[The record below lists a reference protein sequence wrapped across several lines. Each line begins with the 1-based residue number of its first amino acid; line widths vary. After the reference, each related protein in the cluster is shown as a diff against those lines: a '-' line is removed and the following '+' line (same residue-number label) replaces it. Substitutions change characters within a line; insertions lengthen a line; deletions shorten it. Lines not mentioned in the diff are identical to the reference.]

1 MLIHFAYNP
10 KLINKPIPANR
21 LPEVAHK
28 VIWRRINGEFINKRG
43 RPETLA
49 RIIQQ
54 GHAYTSVHRRYRH
67 ERNFI
72 KGQVLSLDFDH
83 NGSFDALLQ
92 DDFISKYASFIYST
106 PSSTPE
112 DPRSRVVFVL
122 PQAVDNSVLFGAMQT
137 ALVRKYKQAD
147 KSCKDPVRL
156 FFGSKDC
163 DIRFLSNVLPIEL
176 IREMAENVLAEEVN
190 KPDTVVCP
198 ISSYTLKTQL
208 ERQLQKIQT
217 APAGAK
223 HSTRLKV
230 GTLVGGFVAAG
241 YLDYNEAVGYLLS
254 AAMSN
259 TSAPSLAQQDVLDGL
274 NYGLSFPISIT
285 PQSFEDYGIYL

>member
-10 KLINKPIPANR
+10 KLINKPIPANK
-21 LPEVAHK
+21 LPDVAHK
-28 VIWRRINGEFINKRG
+28 VIWRRINGQFVNKRG

-49 RIIQQ
+49 RLIQQ

-67 ERNFI
+67 ERNFV

-83 NGSFDALLQ
+83 DGDFNTLIEDS
-92 DDFISKYASFIYST
+92 FISQYASFIYST
-106 PSSTPE
+106 PSSTPA

-122 PQAVDNSVLFGAMQT
+122 PQAINSRTLFGAMQT

-147 KSCKDPVRL
+147 RSCKDPVRL

-163 DIRFLSNVLPIEL
+163 EIKFISNTLPLEL
-176 IREMAENVLAEEVN
+176 IKEMAEEVLVEEVN
-190 KPDTVVCP
+190 KPHVVVCP
-198 ISSYTLKTQL
+198 ISNNTLKTQL
-208 ERQLQKIQT
+208 EYQLQKIQT
-217 APAGAK
+217 APSGAK

-241 YLDYNEAVGYLLS
+241 YLDYNEAASYLLS

-274 NYGLSFPISIT
+274 NYGLSSPVSIE